1 MKVLFNNKRILSMFL
16 AIVLAIGM
24 IPSSTFAAIA
34 LDAQTSGDTS
44 VLENSGTPENNT
56 SHDWDSIG
64 DELSDTKAES
74 VAKVGNTEYATIDE
88 AIANWTNG
96 TTLTLLADV
105 TLSDVIQLS
114 STEYHVLDL
123 GTYTMTAASKKDAI
137 QIVNN
142 GRSSASYALDIKA
155 DATNPGGITATGKAV
170 VKTTGKSGVKD
181 RPIIRFYNGV
191 FTGTNVVYHSGSNGT
206 NCPQFQFHGGVFNGT
221 VYANRA
227 LFQFYGGT
235 FNGNLQISVDSSA
248 YALISGGRFK
258 KLSNQYGSTLNSDKF
273 TIGSSKGKY
282 DRGIYIDAEGY
293 YVITSEVITDVSA
306 EYPAAKKESY
316 NSNNYFYY
324 SAAATY
330 GMFYEDADMAG
341 TGDNVTIYEDPA
353 VAQIGKDRYE
363 TFAGAIE
370 AANAGDTITFLADI
384 TENVTISKKVTIN
397 GAGKTYTGKMTVTG
411 NVEITITN
419 VNFVKGS
426 IDGNTS
432 ATGRKLTVNN
442 CTFDGVDKS
451 IGYAITVRHGV
462 SLKIE
467 SCTATN
473 YGTGMLYVP
482 QSVTTIT
489 VKDVEVSNVAAAFN
503 ISYSGNSSF
512 ENIKLSNVTYGLHV
526 QNRGARTFTLTGC
539 EFNCEYPIYVQVKET
554 ATVTFDLVGENKFI
568 TETVY
573 NSQYANLKLATGA
586 TLTAPEGLNIEIAE
600 GMTLVY
606 KNGVYTVI
614 EFNPIVEVNGV
625 QYASLAEALAAANA
639 GDTITLL
646 ADITEDVT
654 ISKKVTIDGAGKTY
668 TGKMTV
674 TGNVEI
680 TITNVNFVKGCIDG
694 NTSATG
700 RKLTVNNCTFDGVD
714 KSIGYAITVRH
725 GVSLTIENCTATNYG
740 TGMLYVPQSVT
751 TITVKDVEV
760 SNVAAAFNISYSSD
774 STFESVTLNNV
785 TYGLHV
791 QNHGARTFTLTG
803 CEFNCEYPIYVQA
816 KGTATVTFKFVGENI
831 FVTETVYNSQ
841 YANLKLAVDATLTA
855 PEGLTITTDTGYSV
869 KYENGKYFVKANMV
883 AIGDN
888 TYASLTEALT
898 AANAGDTITFLANI
912 NEDVTISKKV
922 TINGKKSE
930 AENFQYTGK
939 MTISGNADVTIQN
952 VNFVKGYIEHKGT
965 TTSASLTVKGCSF
978 TSGGYAITTERI
990 KNLTIENCTVTGQSL
1005 LYAKLATSNIV
1016 VKNVTVSGGN
1026 YVAHIVHGTSAYF
1039 ENVIATDMT
1048 GYGIF
1053 TQNHGSKT
1061 ITIKNCSFDTPY
1073 YTSIGVNETRSD
1085 VLVDTFIF
1093 EGNNEMTSLENV
1105 FAAKYVLGTA
1115 DATLTAPAGATVTTS
1130 AGEYVVKYISGTY
1143 TLVEAIAEI
1152 DGTYYETL
1160 QEAIN
1165 AAQNGETVT
1174 LLKDLE
1180 NLVWDGATK
1189 TDGKYPTIFYVTG
1202 KDITLDLNG
1211 KTISVTHTSTT
1222 ERLYSIIGVSDGAS
1236 LTVTGNGTID
1246 VITDET
1252 TPKVAY
1258 LFLKLGTNGNLT
1270 IENGYYHMNHSEDSM
1285 AYSNG
1290 NKTIIVNGGTFILD
1304 TVGQGD
1310 NKDPWIFNTKGQN
1323 NYHVIVNGG
1332 TFNADVMHQYWEFE
1346 VQSAEGT
1353 YIACVAIGEDLW
1365 TVVPAKVLVGEQSTS
1380 SDGYTKWVGYA
1391 TFAEAYAA
1399 AKAGETIKILVDGL
1413 TIDVDITN
1421 NVTILKDDIT
1431 VAVAGKLY
1439 AGTYNWDVSEYVA
1452 NGCCVKETDGMWN
1465 VHAHINAERHDNEYA
1480 PTCTA
1485 DGYYELVVYCECCRE
1500 EFSRTQVTISAL
1512 GHTAGEVQIENR
1524 VEATCDSDGAYQKVT
1539 YCTVCDAE
1547 VKREH
1552 ATIPALGH
1560 TAGEAKKEN
1569 EVGATCT
1576 EKGYYEKIVHCS
1588 VCNEVLSRE
1597 VVYTSDAHNH
1607 KITMSMDPATG
1618 FGIKFYFDACD
1629 SVGYINIGGTEIE
1642 RADWTTVSEGYYYV
1656 EYNKISAKDFADAIN
1671 VQLIGD
1677 KMVVAGIE
1685 TSVEAYAKAELA
1697 RKDITIAYA
1706 ELLNAML
1713 KYGAAAEAYLN
1724 EVESNKTVSG
1734 KIPYADAYD
1743 ISGDYKHLADI
1754 AVSGQSLVTIKFL
1767 FDFRGVENVTIDKT
1781 MFTIN
1786 SGIELKYEA
1795 VENKS
1800 KPGVWMV
1807 SVEVPAYYMSEAI
1820 TCTAN
1825 VEGHAVSVTY
1835 SVETYAFEA
1844 YLFEDLNYRCDLV
1857 DAMMA
1862 YGNAAKAFAPKN

>member
-467 SCTATN
+467 S
-473 YGTGMLYVP
+473 
-482 QSVTTIT
+482 
-489 VKDVEVSNVAAAFN
+489 
-503 ISYSGNSSF
+503 
-512 ENIKLSNVTYGLHV
+512 
-526 QNRGARTFTLTGC
+526 
-539 EFNCEYPIYVQVKET
+539 
-554 ATVTFDLVGENKFI
+554 
-568 TETVY
+568 
-573 NSQYANLKLATGA
+573 
-586 TLTAPEGLNIEIAE
+586 
-600 GMTLVY
+600 
-606 KNGVYTVI
+606 
-614 EFNPIVEVNGV
+614 
-625 QYASLAEALAAANA
+625 
-639 GDTITLL
+639 
-646 ADITEDVT
+646 
-654 ISKKVTIDGAGKTY
+654 
-668 TGKMTV
+668 
-674 TGNVEI
+674 
-680 TITNVNFVKGCIDG
+680 
-694 NTSATG
+694 
-700 RKLTVNNCTFDGVD
+700 
-714 KSIGYAITVRH
+714 
-725 GVSLTIENCTATNYG
+725 CTATNYG